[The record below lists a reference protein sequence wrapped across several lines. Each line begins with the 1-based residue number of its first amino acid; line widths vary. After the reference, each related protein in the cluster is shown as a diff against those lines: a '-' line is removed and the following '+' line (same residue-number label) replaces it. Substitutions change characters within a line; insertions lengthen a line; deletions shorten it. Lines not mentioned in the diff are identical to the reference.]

1 MPAALLLYNS
11 IAYLHGEKATPRNQ
25 NVSIL
30 SILSFRKHTASHP
43 SQHTSLFVGGI
54 AFVYAVWGWQYSK

>member
-11 IAYLHGEKATPRNQ
+11 ITYFAWGEGHTTTKTFQ
-25 NVSIL
+25 S
-30 SILSFRKHTASHP
+30 SSFLSFRKHTASHP

-54 AFVYAVWGWQYSK
+54 AFVYAVWVAIF